1 MPIYNPNSNQQK
13 QQQNLWS
20 AQVFKGKRKRP
31 NSSGKL
37 IYGEDLN
44 QLLRV
49 EPMSDRVRKIIQN
62 SYPDAQIDNNGDI
75 LLSELRIFM
84 ATADPDKTF
93 ESWMQKFSTTGL
105 EIRCDRHTILEKS
118 EQMLDRYGNPRNH
131 MKPCGEVC
139 PMRDDPIGVDCTLG
153 CTHSGRLTFYIYDL
167 FLEGIEKP
175 CYLDTHSWEDIQ
187 SIPTQLELVLN
198 RHGSIKTAMCPTFR
212 NQIVFVLSR
221 SQVDIKRPMTDKNKT
236 YTIPGTGQIKQSRT
250 GKKTDDKT
258 WALSLDLYPQWVQ
271 DFDAW
276 NMAQEVKKLGYA
288 PSPRLLESTGVID
301 VTSRSVPMAA
311 LAPSTE
317 DGTIEQMMTEPAK
330 EQLQQLLKEAGWA
343 ARPECFV
350 QLIKERFGVER
361 FGLVPFSRVA
371 DLYAIAANAQLART
385 YKTPAPVAKIVE
397 TEPDF

>member
-20 AQVFKGKRKRP
+20 AQVFKGTRKRGNQFGP
-31 NSSGKL
+31 
-37 IYGEDLN
+37 DLN
-44 QLLRV
+44 HLLRV
-49 EPMSDRVRKIIQN
+49 EPMSDRIRNILLDA
-62 SYPDAQIDNNGDI
+62 YPEAELDANKEDI
-75 LLSELRIFM
+75 LLPELRVFM
-84 ATADPDKTF
+84 ATADPEKTF
-93 ESWMQKFSTTGL
+93 ETWMQKFNATGL
-105 EIRCDRHTILEKS
+105 EIKCDRHTILEKS
-118 EQMLDRYGNPRNH
+118 EQIKDRYDNIRNR
-131 MKPCGEVC
+131 MMPCNKPC
-139 PMRDDPIGVDCTLG
+139 PMRDDPLGVECELG
-153 CTHSGRLTFYIYDL
+153 CAHSGRLMFYIYDL
-167 FLEGIEKP
+167 FLLGIEKP
-175 CYLDTHSWEDIQ
+175 CYLDTHSWKDIQ
-187 SIPTQLELVLN
+187 SIPTQLNLVME
-198 RHGSIKTAMCPTFR
+198 RYGSIKNAMCPTFR
-212 NQIVFVLSR
+212 NQIVFNLSR
-221 SQVDIKRPMTDKNKT
+221 SQVDIKRPMLETDKSKI
-236 YTIPGTGQIKQSRT
+236 YKIPGTGQTKQLRT
-250 GKKTDDKT
+250 GKKTDSKT
-258 WALSLDLYPQWVQ
+258 WAISLDLHPQWVQ

-301 VTSRSVPMAA
+301 VPSRSVPMAA

-343 ARPECFV
+343 AKPECFV

-371 DLYAIAANAQLART
+371 DLYAIAANAQLAKT